1 MISVDTA
8 TLPTGSAMEVHTNN
22 NVYVVVRDMAGGV
35 LVSGHPEYCPQPVS
49 AQSIGSV
56 LGDGS
61 LSANQLAT
69 GARMT
74 FVLNGRRINTSRIV
88 EIRPYGR
95 V

>member
-1 MISVDTA
+1 MMSVDTA
-8 TLPTGSAMEVHTNN
+8 NLPTGSAMEVHTNN
-22 NVYVVVRDMAGGV
+22 NVYVVARDASGGV
-35 LVSGHPEYCPQPVS
+35 LVSGHPDYCPRPVI

-56 LGDGS
+56 LVDGS
-61 LSANQLAT
+61 LSANHLAT

-74 FVLNGRRINTSRIV
+74 FVLNGRRISTSRIV